1 MGIQSFKA
9 NKRKLKVVK
18 YYLLQNKIM
27 NNLLGRETI
36 ENEHKIEK
44 GYLANPE
51 SLKNWKNAIN
61 YDKIKDDLIVFQ
73 IKSTKYKDFKNK
85 LDKQNVEIKKTN
97 ANFVKNNNP
106 IKLEEKFITFK
117 DLENFMNSDSYI
129 EGINKEKIE
138 YIFKKGMLIIFFP
151 SYKKNIIK
159 IIYLNEEKNKLINIK
174 FIFYNEYEYF
184 KHREK
189 FEEYNSD
196 RIKNLENVKKAFYSK
211 TKKYEHYEFETKN
224 HEILYEEKN
233 IKIEEIKDV
242 NIDIIKTKITI
253 INNNNENNNEI
264 IFIDNIIENTKDNRI
279 GNDDFDRI
287 SCFERNNVKEL
298 SDEDENRDSN
308 ETKNTF
314 RRNRFL
320 TVSKNEFNE
329 LIDNRKIFSINLI
342 TPDQWGI
349 PITCNHKM
357 TFKDVEIQAFKQY
370 PELKNKDY
378 IFQYNGKSI
387 NREST
392 LDENEIK
399 GGGQILMLEYTKNEN
414 NENEY

>member
-73 IKSTKYKDFKNK
+73 IKSTKYKNFKNK
-85 LDKQNVEIKKTN
+85 LDKQNIEITETN
-97 ANFVKNNNP
+97 VNFVKNNNP

-138 YIFKKGMLIIFFP
+138 YIFKKAMLIIFFP
-151 SYKKNIIK
+151 SYKKNIII

-174 FIFYNEYEYF
+174 FIFYNEYEYY

-196 RIKNLENVKKAFYSK
+196 KIKNLENVKKAIDSK
-211 TKKYEHYEFETKN
+211 TKKYEHYEFETKK

-233 IKIEEIKDV
+233 IKIEEIKDG

-264 IFIDNIIENTKDNRI
+264 IFIDRIIR
-279 GNDDFDRI
+279 
-287 SCFERNNVKEL
+287 
-298 SDEDENRDSN
+298 
-308 ETKNTF
+308 
-314 RRNRFL
+314 
-320 TVSKNEFNE
+320 
-329 LIDNRKIFSINLI
+329 
-342 TPDQWGI
+342 
-349 PITCNHKM
+349 
-357 TFKDVEIQAFKQY
+357 
-370 PELKNKDY
+370 
-378 IFQYNGKSI
+378 
-387 NREST
+387 
-392 LDENEIK
+392 
-399 GGGQILMLEYTKNEN
+399 
-414 NENEY
+414 